1 LKTQLELGA
10 QLETLTRGE
19 LSEEL
24 AAQTQQFFAEY
35 ARGMKYMRFGPF
47 GGNVAAAAIS
57 FDGSQQSGTGPRG
70 GYVWSIRR
78 IDFAGLTAGTTPDVI
93 NLYRNNPQGRPVW
106 QFNGNNWSYT
116 FGKTEMLLFPGETL
130 SFANLGALA
139 ATGQIT
145 MAGDFLEIPAE
156 QIFKLF

>member
-1 LKTQLELGA
+1 MRTQLELGA

-35 ARGMKYMRFGPF
+35 ARGQKYMRFGPF
-47 GGNVAAAAIS
+47 GTTVANSAVS
-57 FDGSQQSGTGPRG
+57 FDGSQTQGTGPRG

-78 IDFAGLTAGTTPDVI
+78 LDFHGLTEATTPDIV
-93 NLYRNNPQGRPVW
+93 NLTRNDPNGRPIW
-106 QFNGNNWSYT
+106 QFNGNNWAYT

-130 SFANLGALA
+130 SFINVGTIA

-145 MAGDFLEIPAE
+145 MAGDILEVPAE
-156 QIFKLF
+156 QIYKLF